1 VQIDKT
7 LHYKLYHM
15 QYLGHLILHVDCASI
30 DSFFIHCLTCQMLQ
44 KEFDALYSL
53 LKFFLVFDVSLLSDL
68 IDSGIHHLLVGNLIL
83 IRIHCEIFFVV
94 RKGLE
99 WLMMIEVVG
108 CIDPWQKL
116 LFRVLSR
123 EY

>member
-1 VQIDKT
+1 
-7 LHYKLYHM
+7 
-15 QYLGHLILHVDCASI
+15 
-30 DSFFIHCLTCQMLQ
+30 MLQ
-44 KEFDALYSL
+44 KDFDALYSL
-53 LKFFLVFDVSLLSDL
+53 LKFFLVFDVSFLSDL

-83 IRIHCEIFFVV
+83 IRIYCEIFFVV